1 MMRLFVGLG
10 LPEALTAQLAPLMTG
25 LPGAR
30 WVAAEDLHLTLRFI
44 GEVDEH
50 QAAILDESLGQI
62 RRPAFALQVSGC
74 GIFAQRRGPEAVWV
88 GVGSSPALTELQAAV
103 ERAAV
108 RAGEAPEEKRF
119 RPHITLARL
128 RDTPAPRL
136 QAFVAG
142 HNLFRATAAV
152 DRFNLYSSS
161 SGSGPRYRIETSYP
175 LDGSGLGVD
184 T

>member
-1 MMRLFVGLG
+1 MIKLFVGLA
-10 LPEALTAQLAPLMTG
+10 LPEGLKARLAPIMTG

-30 WVAAEDLHLTLRFI
+30 WVPPDNLHLTLRFI

-50 QAAILDESLGQI
+50 QAALLDAALSQI
-62 RRPAFALQVSGC
+62 RKPPFDLQIAGC
-74 GIFAQRRGPEAVWV
+74 GIFAQRRGPEAVWI
-88 GVGSSPALTELQAAV
+88 GVAATPPLTDLQAAI

-108 RAGEAPEEKRF
+108 RAGLAPEERRF

-142 HNLFRATAAV
+142 HNLFKETVPIGEFA
-152 DRFNLYSSS
+152 LYSSQ
-161 SGSGPRYRIETSYP
+161 GGETRHYVIETSYP
-175 LDGSGLGVD
+175 LESGLGID